1 MKGKATFT
9 LTKADTGK
17 VIRQFT
23 EHNIVTDAAQRLL
36 NPPGCAIMNK
46 FSWSDHLSAALPLYK
61 NYFGGLLLLGNTLTE
76 RADNIMLTPDCIPIA
91 TAGGDYSGALTTRGS
106 LNLNESYETADG
118 YHFTWDFGTDKANGT
133 IKCAALTSTAFGNSG
148 LSNSGSG
155 GVLLEPTV
163 MKPGSLNSRI
173 CHALGIYIGTY
184 SRCIHTYITREENEV
199 IFRMVKTTDPD
210 SLGVNTDVGLSAYI
224 EPYRTVRVEL
234 PITISNIAKPFVD
247 PSAGKVYFFSKLYTE
262 DEIVKLDHVEVSLS
276 DFSVSE
282 KKTWTLP
289 SDIDVTTAAVYG
301 GKLYLAYSNTI
312 SAFSSSGSVVDSWQ
326 VTTDTL
332 SWFSMLGGV
341 LTLSVS
347 GGKVYFMLG
356 GEWYGATGYNLYGFG
371 YSCDMQAPYFP
382 ASTRTSNYQTTQNP
396 SSDPFLAV
404 AGSYLA
410 TINNLSEP
418 LVKTNEHTL
427 KITYDITN

>member
-91 TAGGDYSGALTTRGS
+91 TAGGDYSGSLTTRGS

-148 LSNSGSG
+148 LSGSGSG
-155 GVLLEPTV
+155 GVLLEPTL
-163 MKPGSLNSRI
+163 MEPGNLNSRI
-173 CHALGIYIGTY
+173 CRALGIYIGTF
-184 SRCIHTYITREENEV
+184 SRCTHTYITREGNEV
-199 IFRMVKTTDPD
+199 IFRMVKTPDPD
-210 SLGVNTDVGLSAYI
+210 SLGINAEVGMSTNI
-224 EPYRTVRVEL
+224 EPYSTVRVEL
-234 PITISNIAKPFVD
+234 PITISSIAKPFVD
-247 PSAGKVYFFSKLYTE
+247 SSAGKVYFFSPTYTE
-262 DEIVKLDHVEVSLS
+262 DEVVKLDHAEVSLS

-282 KKTWTLP
+282 KNTWILP
-289 SDIDVTTAAVYG
+289 SYFNVTTAAVYG
-301 GKLYLAYSNTI
+301 GKLYLAYNNTI
-312 SAFSSSGSVVDSWQ
+312 FAISSSGSVVDSWEASS
-326 VTTDTL
+326 D
-332 SWFSMLGGV
+332 SYAWFSMLGGV
-341 LTLSVS
+341 LTLSINGS
-347 GGKVYFMLG
+347 TGYYYLG
-356 GEWYGATGYNLYGFG
+356 GEWYGAPGYNLYGFG

-382 ASTRTSNYQTTQNP
+382 ASLMTSNYQTTQNP
-396 SSDPFLAV
+396 SVNPFLAV

-418 LVKTNEHTL
+418 LEKTNEHTL